1 MNAAEAKEWLSR
13 GFWLRQE
20 KEQIIRMRG
29 ELLERLTN
37 GTQDL
42 TGVNVSGT
50 KEPHKF
56 DAVVAL
62 DEKLLDREQQID
74 RIRLEIY
81 TVIRGVQDVRLR
93 MILMARYCEYM
104 SWPEIQTLVRCTERH
119 VFRLHG
125 EALQQVAPLIE
136 IKIGGNNDGR

>member
-13 GFWLRQE
+13 GFWLRRE

-56 DAVVAL
+56 DTVVAL
-62 DEKLLDREQQID
+62 DEKLMEREAQID
-74 RIRLEIY
+74 KIRLEIY

-104 SWPEIQTLVRCTERH
+104 SWPEIQTIVHCTERH

>member
-37 GTQDL
+37 CTQDL

-50 KEPHKF
+50 KDPHKF
-56 DAVVAL
+56 DAIADL
-62 DEKLLDREQQID
+62 DGKLMEREAQID

-136 IKIGGNNDGR
+136 IKTGCR